1 MSNAQLLVNQL
12 NEKGLN
18 DIGIAII
25 LMEKALNDIESG
37 NYPDD
42 INISESKEVML
53 TEMESLINN
62 AKNSALL
69 GIKSSD
75 NLNQQLISYY
85 NEFTRRIEN
94 LTV

>member
-1 MSNAQLLVNQL
+1 MSNVQLLVNQL

-25 LMEKALNDIESG
+25 LMEKALNDIEAG
-37 NYPDD
+37 NHPDD

-53 TEMESLINN
+53 SEMGSLINS
-62 AKNSALL
+62 AKNSTLL

-85 NEFTRRIEN
+85 NEFAKRIEK

>member
-25 LMEKALNDIESG
+25 LMEKALKDIESG

-42 INISESKEVML
+42 INIIESKEVML

-62 AKNSALL
+62 AKNSALR

-85 NEFTRRIEN
+85 SEFARRIEN